1 MSCGIRRRE
10 LIGKAQL
17 QQLGMNTERQIGA
30 APLLML
36 VAATTP
42 KRRRLYFPVA
52 AVENFGPKMLRYSP
66 RQLASQPTWLSSR
79 QQVEHGAP
87 VRDSVFSWLSWHC
100 SVSSHQLLA
109 LETSFGTT
117 Q

>member
-1 MSCGIRRRE
+1 MSCGIRKRK

-52 AVENFGPKMLRYSP
+52 AVENFGPKMLRYSL
-66 RQLASQPTWLSSR
+66 RQLSLQPTSLSWR
-79 QQVEHGAP
+79 PRVEHDAP
-87 VRDSVFSWLSWHC
+87 VKD
-100 SVSSHQLLA
+100 SVSS
-109 LETSFGTT
+109 
-117 Q
+117 